1 MNIINSQQHIKD
13 LGVTMWCDCS
23 FYQHIDLKIKQCRQL
38 TGWILRTFKARVLKT
53 VVCPIKT
60 KKYTKIHIRVQY
72 IFFIEIQE
80 IYTIIQ
86 WLYTDY
92 IVHK

>member
-1 MNIINSQQHIKD
+1 MRYAILQCYIWLTCWCALLYSLLYTIISRLESLKKNVLQILLIFFFFFLGFNI
-13 LGVTMWCDCS
+13 
-23 FYQHIDLKIKQCRQL
+23 Y
-38 TGWILRTFKARVLKT
+38 
-53 VVCPIKT
+53 
-60 KKYTKIHIRVQY
+60 
-72 IFFIEIQE
+72 FIEIQE

>member
-1 MNIINSQQHIKD
+1 MTQYQTYCPLPPKPSEQYWVCVCRYTFDKPSENILTFFLFLLAVPAAGKHFFFFFF
-13 LGVTMWCDCS
+13 LG
-23 FYQHIDLKIKQCRQL
+23 FNIY
-38 TGWILRTFKARVLKT
+38 
-53 VVCPIKT
+53 
-60 KKYTKIHIRVQY
+60 
-72 IFFIEIQE
+72 FIEIQE

>member
-13 LGVTMWCDCS
+13 LGVTMCSDCS

-60 KKYTKIHIRVQY
+60 KKYTKIHIKPSLIY
-72 IFFIEIQE
+72 LLEQE
-80 IYTIIQ
+80 LLKIN
-86 WLYTDY
+86 
-92 IVHK
+92 